1 MKIEYSEDN
10 THVVDSYKIDNIN
23 LSVGYIIRERYL
35 RHLKVTRSFESYVRE
50 WKGHNNLYN
59 LHLFRK
65 HTASVDLNEK
75 QKPCEELIWLIIGR

>member
-10 THVVDSYKIDNIN
+10 THVVDSYKVENIN

-50 WKGHNNLYN
+50 WRGHNRLYN
-59 LHLFRK
+59 LHLFRS
-65 HTASVDLNEK
+65 HTKDVDLDENMSMFWEVV
-75 QKPCEELIWLIIGR
+75 WLIIGR